1 MSRDSSILSKLSAT
15 EMVLV
20 VVVLVVVVLVVVVLV
35 VVVLVVFLW
44 LIVQL
49 HYGYAPT

>member
-35 VVVLVVFLW
+35 VFLW

>member
-1 MSRDSSILSKLSAT
+1 MSRDSSILSKLPAT

-20 VVVLVVVVLVVVVLV
+20 VV
-35 VVVLVVFLW
+35 LW
-44 LIVQL
+44 LIVKL

>member
-1 MSRDSSILSKLSAT
+1 MSRDSSILSKLPAT

-20 VVVLVVVVLVVVVLV
+20 VVVLVVVVLVVVG
-35 VVVLVVFLW
+35 LVVFLW